1 MTAQSAP
8 MTAPSAPL
16 PVRPAPSRYDTE
28 IWPLDRT
35 GAAPRVLLLGAVAAG
50 LVAAVLLPDALP
62 GIGLVIVAAAFV
74 AAVWPLLR
82 LRRNRTALAFGL
94 LAALLVAMNAV
105 RSAEWVLVLSVL
117 LAIPLFSYALAGGR
131 SWPELVLGG
140 LSWPAAV
147 ERMPGWLSRGAREH
161 RPRLTEQWVAGLR
174 AAAIGLGVVVVF
186 GALLASAD
194 AVFGELAGRAAPDLS
209 VRLLPVR
216 VITFALFGTA
226 TLAAGY
232 MATHRPQ
239 WRRLAAGQPKPA
251 RPVEWLVPI
260 ILLDLLFAAFAA
272 IQATVLVADDRDAL
286 LRSTGLT
293 YAQYARQ
300 GFFQLVMVTI
310 GVLVV
315 IAIAYRKLPAA
326 SGRVSALAKGLLG
339 MLCLL
344 SLVVVA
350 AALGRIWMYER
361 AYGLTRLRVW
371 VHAFELWLGLV
382 IVLVLVAGLI
392 RLRQADRPAVGRLVW
407 LPRAVAGTGALGL
420 LVLGAINPDGLIA
433 DSQVDRYQRT
443 GALDMSYLAGLSPDA
458 VPALD
463 RLPEPARSCVL
474 AALADRTGL
483 NRDQPWSR
491 WSWGRHRAEQILTAR
506 PVAPLSMLGPECYS
520 VRTRATVLPGD

>member
-8 MTAPSAPL
+8 MTAQSAPM

-62 GIGLVIVAAAFV
+62 GIGLVVVAAALV

-82 LRRNRTALAFGL
+82 VRRDRTALAFGL
-94 LAALLVAMNAV
+94 LAALLVAMNAL
-105 RSAEWVLVLSVL
+105 RSAEWVLVLCVL

-131 SWPELVLGG
+131 SWLELVLGG

-209 VRLLPVR
+209 VRSLPVR
-216 VITFALFGTA
+216 VITFALFATA

-232 MATHRPQ
+232 LATHRPQ
-239 WRRLAAGQPKPA
+239 WRRLAAGEPKPA

-260 ILLDLLFAAFAA
+260 VLLDLLFAAFAA

-382 IVLVLVAGLI
+382 IVLILVAGLI
-392 RLRQADRPAVGRLVW
+392 RLRPAGRPAGGRLVW

-443 GALDMSYLAGLSPDA
+443 GALDMDYLASLSPDA

-474 AALADRTGL
+474 AGLVEQTGL
-483 NRDQPWSR
+483 NQDQPWSR
-491 WSWGRHRAEQILTAR
+491 WSWGRHRAEQTLTAR
-506 PVAPLSMLGPECYS
+506 PVAPPATLGSACYS
-520 VRTRATVLPGD
+520 IRVRSAAPPGD